1 MLVVPFRVWRSAAKK
16 PKAIFT
22 AIKHSHPDD
31 HSDSTRSDAPQNGLG
46 PELPVD
52 DPPEYFNMSSAKHA
66 MRIEAIP
73 EPIAR
78 VTGTS
83 GHFPAPL
90 HLPVHQRGGQDLL
103 VAADTAAMD
112 TTREGESEH
121 SGEGEGVRSPDDPV
135 DVFINIVVV
144 AV

>member
-1 MLVVPFRVWRSAAKK
+1 MRMG
-16 PKAIFT
+16 AI
-22 AIKHSHPDD
+22 
-31 HSDSTRSDAPQNGLG
+31 QG
-46 PELPVD
+46 
-52 DPPEYFNMSSAKHA
+52 
-66 MRIEAIP
+66 
-73 EPIAR
+73 PIAR

-112 TTREGESEH
+112 TTREGESGH
-121 SGEGEGVRSPDDPV
+121 SGEGEGMRSPDDPV